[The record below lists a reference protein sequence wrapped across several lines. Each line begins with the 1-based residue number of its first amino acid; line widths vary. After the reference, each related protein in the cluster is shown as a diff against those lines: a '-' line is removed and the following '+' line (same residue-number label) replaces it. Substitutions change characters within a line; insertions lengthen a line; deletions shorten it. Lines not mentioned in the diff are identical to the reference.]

1 MITGS
6 AGPEDSNETLPGHGF
21 PTVTRVC
28 VKYIIAVKVA
38 CFETL
43 LQVLILKSLEIAPQ
57 LCRI

>member
-28 VKYIIAVKVA
+28 VKYIIALK
-38 CFETL
+38 TL
-43 LQVLILKSLEIAPQ
+43 
-57 LCRI
+57 